1 MTKYSE
7 LNEIEKTAVKDS
19 ILKQR
24 LQGESFRGIAETLKE
39 IVDITNTT
47 VSNIWKNDLNGGA
60 IDTNES
66 AESEG
71 FNNLDLEG
79 KPAFCNDFLESL
91 DNGLRNEKALFNMVY
106 TLCNENIKEHI
117 QTGARIKTSYLKYL
131 KDLHSIIK

>member
-1 MTKYSE
+1 MKTYNE
-7 LNEIEKTAVKDS
+7 LNFVEKEVLKED
-19 ILKQR
+19 ILKLR
-24 LQGESFRGIAETLKE
+24 NEGKSYRSIAEK
-39 IVDITNTT
+39 ISSYVKITHTT
-47 VSNIWKNDLNGGA
+47 VSSICKE
-60 IDTNES
+60 NES

-79 KPAFCNDFLESL
+79 KPAFCSDFLESL

-117 QTGARIKTSYLKYL
+117 ETGARIKTSYLKYL